1 MEGQM
6 TRTLWTIAFAALA
19 FVVILVSVR
28 NCRDNATR
36 ETDAVATS
44 KVDAGTAAAEAERD
58 TIGRLTPGAQRAD
71 SDLSSV
77 LDRPRPP
84 APVVRVL
91 VDTVAGAID
100 SSRWVPLSV
109 HVADSLRYDSLS
121 VAARAYRDSSRA
133 LLVRY
138 PRLVAAQ
145 DSVIKYQRVLLDHPR
160 PRRRWG
166 LGCAGGYGAAST
178 GGTVR
183 VGPAL
188 ACGLSYSL

>member
-1 MEGQM
+1 M
-6 TRTLWTIAFAALA
+6 TQRGRELLAGTLLVAVTFLA
-19 FVVILVSVR
+19 VK
-28 NCRDNATR
+28 NCWDNRTR

-44 KVDAGTAAAEAERD
+44 KVDAGTATAEAERD
-58 TIGRLTPGAQRAD
+58 TIGATLPGVQRAD
-71 SDLSSV
+71 SGLSAV

-109 HVADSLRYDSLS
+109 HVRDSVRYDSLS

-138 PRLVAAQ
+138 PRLIAAQ

-166 LGCAGGYGAAST
+166 LGCSGGYGAAATT